1 MTLREF
7 LLLTAPVTLTEPII
21 RPGQTPAPDLRPR
34 RPVTVAATGHPQPA
48 EA

>member
-21 RPGQTPAPDLRPR
+21 LPGQTPAPDLRPR
-34 RPVTVAATGHPQPA
+34 RPVTVVAAGQPQPA

>member
-1 MTLREF
+1 MTLREV

-21 RPGQTPAPDLRPR
+21 LSGQTRVPDLRPR
-34 RPVTVAATGHPQPA
+34 RPVTVAATGQPQPA

>member
-7 LLLTAPVTLTEPII
+7 RLLTAPVTLTEPII
-21 RPGQTPAPDLRPR
+21 LTGPTPGPDLRPR
-34 RPVTVAATGHPQPA
+34 RPVTVAVTGQPQPA